1 MNGRQGTAR
10 GWRALMGA
18 GAVALGLAV
27 ATPAV
32 DAAAADAPRTDRY
45 TILKDGDP
53 IGSEDIRFEPQGD
66 ALKVSVTTT
75 TRVKVLF
82 VNFRYDHKRDEVW
95 RGGKLESVSAT
106 TDDDG
111 TPHTLSMARGKD
123 GAYTLTVDGKTSA
136 LPADSLPLTLWTRD
150 VLKRPVLLSVIDGH
164 PYQVRTDSVGSETV
178 TTAGGQ
184 AIPTQHHRI
193 SGDVDR
199 DLWFAADGRLVKT
212 QFKRSGYD
220 IVYLLK

>member
-1 MNGRQGTAR
+1 MNGRRMTAR
-10 GWRALMGA
+10 GQRALMG
-18 GAVALGLAV
+18 GLLLGLAL
-27 ATPAV
+27 AAPA
-32 DAAAADAPRTDRY
+32 AASAADARTDRY

-53 IGSEDIRFEPQGD
+53 IGTEDIRFEPQGD
-66 ALKVSVTTT
+66 TLKVSVTTT

-95 RGGKLESVSAT
+95 RGGTLESVTAT

-111 TPHTLSMARGKD
+111 TPHTLALARGKD
-123 GAYTLTVDGKTSA
+123 GGYTLTVDGKTSA
-136 LPADSLPLTLWTRD
+136 LPATTLPLTLWTRE

-164 PYQVRTDSVGSETV
+164 PYQVRSDSVGSETV

-193 SGDVDR
+193 GGEVER

>member
-1 MNGRQGTAR
+1 MNGRRRTAR
-10 GWRALMGA
+10 GWRAPVGGVLL
-18 GAVALGLAV
+18 ALALA
-27 ATPAV
+27 APAAE
-32 DAAAADAPRTDRY
+32 AAEARTDRY

-53 IGSEDIRFEPQGD
+53 IGTEDIRFEPQGD

-82 VNFRYDHKRDEVW
+82 VNFRYAHKRDEVW
-95 RGGKLESVSAT
+95 RGGRLESVTAT

-111 TPHTLSMARGKD
+111 TPHSLSMVRGAD
-123 GAYTLTVDGKTSA
+123 GGYSLTVDGKTSPQ
-136 LPADSLPLTLWTRD
+136 PADALPLTLWTRE
-150 VLKRPVLLSVIDGH
+150 VLKRPVLLSVIDGR
-164 PYQVRTDSVGSETV
+164 PYQVHSESVGSETV

-193 SGDVDR
+193 GGEVER

-212 QFKRSGYD
+212 RFTRSGYD